1 MFWNVS
7 LLMESALNVY
17 YMAMAVYGWQ
27 QWKFGGGEGNTLPVS
42 RWRPLTHVAVIA
54 LVLAMTT
61 VSGNLL
67 ATNTDAAWPFLDS
80 FTTWAS
86 VVTTF
91 MVARKILENWIYSIV
106 IDALSILLYADR
118 GLYLYAA
125 LFAAYVV
132 IAVFGYLGWRRSL
145 AEQAAA

>member
-1 MFWNVS
+1 
-7 LLMESALNVY
+7 
-17 YMAMAVYGWQ
+17 
-27 QWKFGGGEGNTLPVS
+27 
-42 RWRPLTHVAVIA
+42 
-54 LVLAMTT
+54 MTT

-132 IAVFGYLGWRRSL
+132 IAVFGYLGCRRSL

>member
-1 MFWNVS
+1 
-7 LLMESALNVY
+7 
-17 YMAMAVYGWQ
+17 
-27 QWKFGGGEGNTLPVS
+27 
-42 RWRPLTHVAVIA
+42 
-54 LVLAMTT
+54 MTT

-132 IAVFGYLGWRRSL
+132 IAVFGYLSWRRSL

>member
-1 MFWNVS
+1 MPAVGH
-7 LLMESALNVY
+7 Y

-27 QWKFGGGEGNTLPVS
+27 QWKFGGGEGSTLPVS

-91 MVARKILENWIYSIV
+91 MVARKILENWIYWIV

-118 GLYLYAA
+118 SLYVYAA

-132 IAVFGYLGWRRSL
+132 IAVFGYLSWRRSL
-145 AEQAAA
+145 AERGAA